1 MWEAIKGVF
10 RRVAGVFRRSAV
22 WFRDRSLPIA
32 SLLSAIGLLVT
43 AGAVLWLTGR
53 PQGGPWYYWHVEPMP
68 WKDRLTYA
76 AAVATGVGAMV
87 ALVVSYRKQRDAEE
101 GKFAAQF
108 AAAAAQLGD
117 DAPAVR
123 IAGAYAVAA
132 LADRHQDRRQQCI
145 DVLTGYLRLPY
156 NPDASHNHLIG
167 STVQRTKGVDG
178 NQATVTDTSAYRPA
192 DREVRLTI
200 IRIIRDHLQ
209 DPAAATTW
217 CVRDLDFTGATFDG
231 GDFRDAT
238 FSGGTVDFDGATFS
252 GGTVYFDGAT
262 FSGGTVDFRDATFS
276 GGTVD
281 FVGATFSGGTVDFV
295 GATFSGGTV
304 YFFGATF
311 SRGTVDF
318 RDATFSG
325 GEVTFDR
332 AKFKGGTVYF
342 GGAKFMRGTVDFR
355 VATFSGGTVDFFGA
369 TFSGGEVIFDRAK
382 FLGGTISFVGATFS
396 GGTITLDEKPFR
408 GWSADAGS
416 LPPPNRDDGDDSA
429 Q

>member
-22 WFRDRSLPIA
+22 WFRDRSLPVA
-32 SLLSAIGLLVT
+32 SLLSAIGLLVI

-156 NPDASHNHLIG
+156 DPQVGHRVSRTI
-167 STVQRTKGVDG
+167 QRTTDVEGEESV
-178 NQATVTDTSAYRPA
+178 VTDTSAYRPA

-200 IRIIRDHLQ
+200 IRIIREHLQ
-209 DPAAATTW
+209 DPDAATTW
-217 CVRDLDFTGATFDG
+217 CGHDLDFTGATFDG
-231 GDFRDAT
+231 GDFSRAHFTGGEVSFQGAT
-238 FSGGTVDFDGATFS
+238 FSSDVVWFDGAVFAGGSVWFGGAVFAGGSVRFGGAKFAGGEVGFSAAKFVGASVWFGAARFSGATVLFNGALFGDGKVVFDVAIFSGGYVSFQGAVFRGATVRFDGAGFSGGEVRFSGAEFSRGEVRFDGATFR
-252 GGTVYFDGAT
+252 GAAVVRDGEP
-262 FSGGTVDFRDATFS
+262 
-276 GGTVD
+276 
-281 FVGATFSGGTVDFV
+281 
-295 GATFSGGTV
+295 
-304 YFFGATF
+304 FFGWNECGFLPDPTWSATP
-311 SRGTVDF
+311 
-318 RDATFSG
+318 AEG
-325 GEVTFDR
+325 GE
-332 AKFKGGTVYF
+332 
-342 GGAKFMRGTVDFR
+342 GAV
-355 VATFSGGTVDFFGA
+355 
-369 TFSGGEVIFDRAK
+369 
-382 FLGGTISFVGATFS
+382 
-396 GGTITLDEKPFR
+396 
-408 GWSADAGS
+408 
-416 LPPPNRDDGDDSA
+416 